1 MSAWSSLRV
10 DILKVIENFVEM
22 YPYSSAECVVIE
34 AIANC
39 LDAKANRIDVSVYT
53 DKDGRKTFKVV
64 DNGEGMTSEEFEEN
78 YHALSISSKVKGEG
92 IGFAGVGS
100 KLYLVFLSAGES
112 IVTETKSESFHA
124 ASEITVIGDEPKW
137 TYIDK
142 RTLTNKG
149 TLYEVK
155 LNEEDANFLSKEKI
169 IQIIQEYYNAILLGR
184 YEDIIISF
192 SEEQI
197 KPWKPELVNET
208 ATPIVFK
215 IRGNEFRC
223 YFGQARDDLN
233 DRQGL
238 EIVVFGKK
246 IKDRQWFDFD
256 YLVRSHLRNKITGQ
270 ILADGLASLLTTN
283 KCDFRLQTNPRLW
296 GSFRQK
302 AYDAFGDWLE
312 EIGAMEEHP
321 IGETDPGLGSLCKKL
336 EREVNKLLRDPVFLG
351 YNPFL
356 KTQTRST
363 LIQSP
368 SGDIGGEEVE
378 GAQKTEGTLGGP
390 GVGQGVEVT
399 GLNEGK
405 GIIESESGDKQGVS
419 AMRRVRHG
427 IAINLKD
434 EPKNPKESWLTSEA
448 MVINIGHPVFLKCGV
463 LGYPAE
469 TQHIL
474 RCVFFTLLEY
484 NPPQTFNETLDK
496 LREFYFRWSTV

>member
-1 MSAWSSLRV
+1 MSAWSSLKV

-39 LDAKANRIDVSVYT
+39 LDAKANRIDVSIVT
-53 DKDGRKTFKVV
+53 DDSGRKIFKVV
-64 DNGEGMTSEEFEEN
+64 DNGKGMSKEEFEEN

-112 IVTETKSESFHA
+112 IITETKSENFHA
-124 ASEITVIGDEPKW
+124 SSEITVIGGEPKW

-142 RTLTNKG
+142 RALSDTG

-155 LNEEDANFLSKEKI
+155 LNEEDAKFLTKEKI
-169 IQIIQEYYNAILLGR
+169 TQIIQEYYNAILLGR
-184 YEDIIISF
+184 CGDVKISF
-192 SEEQI
+192 AGEQVN
-197 KPWKPELVNET
+197 PWKPELVYET
-208 ATPIVFK
+208 ETPIVFK
-215 IRGNEFRC
+215 IRGKEFRC
-223 YFGQARDDLN
+223 YFWQAKDDL
-233 DRQGL
+233 DGRQGL

-246 IKDRQWFDFD
+246 IKEKQWFDFD
-256 YLVRSHLRNKITGQ
+256 YLVKSHFRNKITGQ
-270 ILADGLASLLTTN
+270 ILANGLAPMLTTN

-312 EIGAMEEHP
+312 GIGAIEERP
-321 IGETDPGLGSLCKKL
+321 IGEMDPGLDSLCKKL
-336 EREVNKLLRDPVFLG
+336 EREINKLLRDPVFQDF
-351 YNPFL
+351 NPFL
-356 KTQTRST
+356 KPHSRQT

-368 SGDIGGEEVE
+368 SGDIKGEEVQ
-378 GAQKTEGTLGGP
+378 GAQRTEGTFVGP
-390 GVGQGVEVT
+390 GVGQGVDVLGPE
-399 GLNEGK
+399 EGK
-405 GIIESESGDKQGVS
+405 SITESESGDKQGVS
-419 AMRRVRHG
+419 AIRRLRHG

-448 MVINIGHPVFLKCGV
+448 IVINTGHPVFLKSSV
-463 LGYPAE
+463 LGHPAE

-496 LREFYFRWSTV
+496 LREFYFKWSIV

>member
-1 MSAWSSLRV
+1 MSAWSNLKV
-10 DILKVIENFVEM
+10 DVLKVIENFVEM

-39 LDAKANRIDVSVYT
+39 LDAKANRIDVSLIT
-53 DKDGRKTFKVV
+53 DESGRKIFRVV
-64 DNGEGMTSEEFEEN
+64 DNGKGMTKEEFEEN

-100 KLYLVFLSAGES
+100 KLYLVFLSAGER
-112 IVTETKSESFHA
+112 IVTETRSESFHA
-124 ASEITVIGDEPKW
+124 TSQITVIGGEPKW

-142 RTLTNKG
+142 RTLTNTG

-155 LNEEDANFLSKEKI
+155 LNEEDANFLTKEKI

-184 YEDIIISF
+184 YGDIIISF
-192 SEEQI
+192 AGERVQ
-197 KPWKPELVNET
+197 PWKPELVNET

-215 IRGNEFRC
+215 IRGKEFRC
-223 YFGQARDDLN
+223 YFWQAKDNLN
-233 DRQGL
+233 GRQGL
-238 EIVVFGKK
+238 EIAVFGKK
-246 IKDRQWFDFD
+246 IKDKQWFDLD
-256 YLVRSHLRNKITGQ
+256 YLVKSHLRNIITGQ
-270 ILADGLASLLTTN
+270 ILADGLALLLTTN

-312 EIGAMEEHP
+312 EIGAMEERP
-321 IGETDPGLGSLCKKL
+321 IGEMDPGLNSLCKKL
-336 EREVNKLLRDPVFLG
+336 EREINKLLRDPVFLG

-356 KTQTRST
+356 KPQTRST

-368 SGDIGGEEVE
+368 SGDIRGEAVE
-378 GAQKTEGTLGGP
+378 GAQKTEGTLVGP
-390 GVGQGVEVT
+390 GVGHGVEVT
-399 GLNEGK
+399 GPSEGE
-405 GIIESESGDKQGVS
+405 GIIESESGNKQGVS

-448 MVINIGHPVFLKCGV
+448 IVINTGHPVFSKCGV
-463 LGYPAE
+463 IGYPAE

-496 LREFYFRWSTV
+496 LREFYLRWSTV

>member
-1 MSAWSSLRV
+1 MSAWSSLKV
-10 DILKVIENFVEM
+10 NIMKVIENFAEM

-39 LDAKANRIDVSVYT
+39 LDAKANRIDISIIT
-53 DKDGRKTFKVV
+53 DNNERKVFMVV
-64 DNGEGMTSEEFEEN
+64 DNGKGMTKEEFEEN
-78 YHALSISSKVKGEG
+78 YHAFSISSKVKGEG

-124 ASEITVIGDEPKW
+124 ASEITVIGGEPKW

-142 RTLTNKG
+142 RTLTNTG
-149 TLYEVK
+149 TLYEFK
-155 LNEEDANFLSKEKI
+155 LNKEDANFLTKEKI

-184 YEDIIISF
+184 CGDIIISF
-192 SEEQI
+192 AGEQV

-208 ATPIVFK
+208 ETPIAFK
-215 IRGNEFRC
+215 IRGKEFRC
-223 YFGQARDDLN
+223 YFWQAKDDLN
-233 DRQGL
+233 GRQGL

-246 IKDRQWFDFD
+246 IKERQWFDFD
-256 YLVRSHLRNKITGQ
+256 HLVKSQLRNKITGQ
-270 ILADGLASLLTTN
+270 ILADGLASMLTTN

-312 EIGAMEEHP
+312 ESGAIEERP
-321 IGETDPGLGSLCKKL
+321 MGEMDPGLGYLCKKL
-336 EREVNKLLRDPVFLG
+336 EREINKLLRDPVFQDF
-351 YNPFL
+351 NPFL
-356 KTQTRST
+356 KLHSRQT

-368 SGDIGGEEVE
+368 SGDIRGGEVE
-378 GAQKTEGTLGGP
+378 GAQKTGGTFVGP
-390 GVGQGVEVT
+390 GVGQGVDVI
-399 GLNEGK
+399 GPDEGK
-405 GIIESESGDKQGVS
+405 SIIESESGDKQGIS
-419 AMRRVRHG
+419 AMRRLRHG

-434 EPKNPKESWLTSEA
+434 EPKKPEESWLTSEA
-448 MVINIGHPVFLKCGV
+448 IVINTGHPVFLKSGV
-463 LGYPAE
+463 LGHPAE

-484 NPPQTFNETLDK
+484 NPPQTFNETLNK
-496 LREFYFRWSTV
+496 LREFYFKWSTV

>member
-1 MSAWSSLRV
+1 MAAWSSLKV
-10 DILKVIENFVEM
+10 DIMKVIENFVEM

-39 LDAKANRIDVSVYT
+39 LDAKANRIDVSITT
-53 DKDGRKTFKVV
+53 DSGRKVFRVV
-64 DNGEGMTSEEFEEN
+64 DNGKGMTKGEFEEN
-78 YHALSISSKVKGEG
+78 YHALSISSKAKGEG

-112 IVTETKSESFHA
+112 IVTETKSDSFHA
-124 ASEITVIGDEPKW
+124 ASEITVISGEPKW

-142 RTLTNKG
+142 RTLTNTG

-155 LNEEDANFLSKEKI
+155 LNEEDADFLTKEKI
-169 IQIIQEYYNAILLGR
+169 IQIIQAYYNAILLGR
-184 YEDIIISF
+184 CGDIMISF
-192 SEEQI
+192 AGEQVS
-197 KPWKPELVNET
+197 PWKPELVNET

-215 IRGNEFRC
+215 IRGKEYRC
-223 YFGQARDDLN
+223 YFWQVKDDLD
-233 DRQGL
+233 DRRGL

-246 IKDRQWFDFD
+246 IKDKQWFDFD
-256 YLVRSHLRNKITGQ
+256 YLVKSQLRNKVTGQ
-270 ILADGLASLLTTN
+270 ILADGLASMLTTN
-283 KCDFRLQTNPRLW
+283 KCDFRLQTNIRLW

-312 EIGAMEEHP
+312 EIGAIEEHP
-321 IGETDPGLGSLCKKL
+321 TGETDPGLDSLCRKL
-336 EREVNKLLRDPVFLG
+336 EREINKLLRDPVFLG

-356 KTQTRST
+356 KPQTRSA
-363 LIQSP
+363 LIQSL
-368 SGDIGGEEVE
+368 SGDVKGEEVE
-378 GAQKTEGTLGGP
+378 GMQKTEGTLGGP

-405 GIIESESGDKQGVS
+405 SIIESEGGEKQGVS
-419 AMRRVRHG
+419 AMRRLRHG

-448 MVINIGHPVFLKCGV
+448 MVINTGHPVFSKCSV
-463 LGYPAE
+463 LGYPVE

-474 RCVFFTLLEY
+474 RCVFFTLLEF

-496 LREFYFRWSTV
+496 LREFYLRWSTV